1 MWKDAYIEGRVL
13 SADPVELVCLVYGHA
28 IESIQEARRRLAAG
42 DIAARSRAISRAIA
56 AVSQLQGSLDHAAG
70 GTVSRRLEGL
80 YSYIRQRLTEGNMRQ
95 KDAPLAES
103 ESLLQTLA
111 EAWSAVRPPPAEA
124 SSAARAPQAEFPEA
138 RTFPAPH
145 AGPWMESD
153 AGRAHTWSA

>member
-1 MWKDAYIEGRVL
+1 MWRDAYIESRVL

-56 AVSQLQGSLDHAAG
+56 AVSQLQGSLDHTAG
-70 GTVSRRLEGL
+70 GAVSRRLEGL
-80 YSYIRQRLTEGNMRQ
+80 YSYVRQRLTEGNMRQ
-95 KDAPLAES
+95 KDAPLAQA

-111 EAWSAVRPPPAEA
+111 EAWSAVRAPQAGA
-124 SSAARAPQAEFPEA
+124 WSAVHAPQAEAPDA
-138 RTFPAPH
+138 QTFPAPH